1 MCDLFAVLLLSN
13 RIRVVRMIGVGPV
26 IGQVSLDVHP
36 PIRQSRVLIA
46 GPAADG
52 VLVAFLIG
60 VEKEFV
66 VVFLTQRSPD
76 VAVSNFD
83 LLVHDVLRWLTDS

>member
-1 MCDLFAVLLLSN
+1 MSN

-36 PIRQSRVLIA
+36 PIRQSGVLIA